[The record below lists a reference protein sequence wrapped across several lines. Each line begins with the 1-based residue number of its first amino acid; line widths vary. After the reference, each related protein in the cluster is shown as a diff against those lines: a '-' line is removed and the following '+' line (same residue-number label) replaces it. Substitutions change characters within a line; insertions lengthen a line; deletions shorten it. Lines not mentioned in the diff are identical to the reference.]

1 MGSGFVALRRAH
13 QDTDARLHGEE
24 KNGLINT
31 QWHTTSVC
39 SPTHSTFLSGR
50 NHQQNGFGM
59 IANQPCVLGSIEEC
73 AMKKNIAAT
82 VAPLFAAATTPGQ
95 TQAPPISEQD
105 ISDAYIYLLGRLLV
119 ARQQQLDFKEGFKWN
134 ELVHRKPGAV
144 DWPNPNLDVAYSEA
158 WVAVDENSCTIL
170 SVPKVEGRYYTVHFL
185 NGWGETGANIN
196 ERLFPKR
203 PFGEFAICFRGANVA
218 VPAGATRIDLPV
230 KYSRVLARVELGS
243 DPDAAIA
250 LQHQFRFR
258 ATGTPKL
265 PEIPKTPIFELE
277 SLPGVEAFEAAD
289 IALDSE
295 ADINVGLGAL
305 QEKTRAIAN
314 AVKDPD
320 ERVRVDKV
328 IRTRAF
334 ADMGKAGARIGHGT
348 VQNGWARPGVVGEY
362 GLDYVARTLV
372 NNGGI
377 WANIKP
383 VVLYY
388 RGSLDQTGSELIGD
402 NVYTLTFPKDGL
414 PAQYATFF
422 WSVIAVDGHR
432 FRVLPNP
439 LNRFLINNQSKLQYG
454 ADGSLTLYFA
464 DQKPAEA
471 PDGNWLPT
479 PRGSKYRLTF
489 RFYRP
494 TEGVANGTYYPP
506 PLVRQ

>member
-1 MGSGFVALRRAH
+1 
-13 QDTDARLHGEE
+13 
-24 KNGLINT
+24 
-31 QWHTTSVC
+31 
-39 SPTHSTFLSGR
+39 
-50 NHQQNGFGM
+50 
-59 IANQPCVLGSIEEC
+59 
-73 AMKKNIAAT
+73 MKKVLLSLLALTLAG
-82 VAPLFAAATTPGQ
+82 PGLA
-95 TQAPPISEQD
+95 QARAFSDQD

-119 ARQQQLDFKEGFKWN
+119 MRQQQLDFKEGFKWN

-158 WVAVDENSCTIL
+158 WVAADENSCTIV

-185 NGWGETGANIN
+185 NGWGETVANIN

-203 PFGEFAICFRGANVA
+203 PFGDFAICYKGSKVA
-218 VPAGATRIDLPV
+218 TPAGATRIDLPV
-230 KYSRVLARVELGS
+230 KYSRVLARIELGS
-243 DPDAAIA
+243 DPETAIK
-250 LQHQFRFR
+250 LQHEFKLS
-258 ATGTPKL
+258 ATGSPKL

-277 SLPGVEAFEAAD
+277 ALPGVEAFDAAD

-295 ADINVGLGAL
+295 ADLSVGLEAL
-305 QEKTRAIAN
+305 SEKARSIAK
-314 AVKDPD
+314 AVKAPA
-320 ERVRVDKV
+320 ERARIDQV

-334 ADMGKAGARIGHGT
+334 ADLGKAGAIIGHGT
-348 VQNGWARPGVVGEY
+348 VQNGWARPGGVGEY
-362 GLDYVARTLV
+362 GLDYLARTPV

-383 VVLYY
+383 EVLYY
-388 RGSLDQTGSELIGD
+388 RGSLDQVGAELSSA
-402 NVYTLTFPKDGL
+402 NVYTLTFPRDGL

-439 LNRFLINNQSKLQYG
+439 INRFLINNQSKLQYG

-464 DQKPAEA
+464 DQKPADA

-479 PRGSKYRLTF
+479 PKGQKYRLTF

-494 TEGVANGTYYPP
+494 TEGVANATYFPP
-506 PLVRQ
+506 PLIKR

>member
-1 MGSGFVALRRAH
+1 MIRFGCAAFALLLTAVWAANA
-13 QDTDARLHGEE
+13 QP
-24 KNGLINT
+24 
-31 QWHTTSVC
+31 Q
-39 SPTHSTFLSGR
+39 PGR
-50 NHQQNGFGM
+50 
-59 IANQPCVLGSIEEC
+59 IAD
-73 AMKKNIAAT
+73 
-82 VAPLFAAATTPGQ
+82 
-95 TQAPPISEQD
+95 QD

-119 ARQQQLDFKEGFKWN
+119 TRQQQLDFQEGFKWN

-158 WVAVDENSCTIL
+158 WIAVDESSCTIV
-170 SVPKVEGRYYTVHFL
+170 SVPKIEGRYYTIHFL
-185 NGWGETGANIN
+185 NGWGETVANIN

-203 PFGEFAICFRGANVA
+203 PFGEFAMCLREANVA
-218 VPAGATRIDLPV
+218 IPVGATRIDLPV
-230 KYSRVLARVELGS
+230 KYARVLARVELGS
-243 DPDAAIA
+243 DPEAAIA
-250 LQHQFRFR
+250 LQHQFKFQ
-258 ATGTPKL
+258 ATGAPKL
-265 PEIPKTPIFELE
+265 PDIPKTPIFELE
-277 SLPGVEAFEAAD
+277 TLPGVEAFEAAD

-295 ADINVGLGAL
+295 KDLSVGLEELG
-305 QEKTRAIAN
+305 EKVRAIAKGI
-314 AVKDPD
+314 KDPA
-320 ERVRVDKV
+320 ERTRVDQV

-334 ADMGKAGARIGHGT
+334 ADLGKAGATIGHGT

-362 GLDYVARTLV
+362 GLDYLARTLV

-383 VVLYY
+383 EVLYY
-388 RGSLDQTGSELIGD
+388 RGSLDQAGAELSSD

-439 LNRFLINNQSKLQYG
+439 INRFLINNQSKLQYG

-464 DQKPAEA
+464 DQKPADA

-479 PRGSKYRLTF
+479 PKGQKYRLTF

-506 PLVRQ
+506 PLVKR